1 MIARLSEGLELAY
14 EEAGSGTALLLVHG
28 FPHDHRLWESQLTG
42 LPTHARCIAPDL
54 RGFGGSTVRGSYSMD
69 RYADDLAEFLGTL
82 GIPRAVVCGL
92 SLGGYIAFAMLRRHP
107 ALVRALVLADT
118 RATPDTT
125 EMRENRARLVALVE
139 HEGMDPLAERQLE
152 GSVGRT
158 TLAERPHVV
167 DALRRMMTS
176 APAEGAIG
184 ALRAMMERPD
194 STPQLARIGVPT
206 LVVGG
211 AEDTITTP
219 DVLRALAD
227 AIPGSRLELLDGC
240 GHVSAM
246 ERPDAFNQAISRF
259 LGALL
264 DD

>member
-1 MIARLSEGLELAY
+1 MIARLPDGLELAY

-28 FPHDHRLWESQLTG
+28 FPHDHRLWEGQLTG
-42 LPTHARCIAPDL
+42 LSTHARCLAPDL
-54 RGFGGSTVRGSYSMD
+54 RGFGGSSVRGPYSMD
-69 RYADDLAEFLGTL
+69 RYADDLADFLGAL
-82 GIPRAVVCGL
+82 GIARAVVCGL
-92 SLGGYIAFAMLRRHP
+92 SLGGYVAFAMLRRHA

-118 RATPDTT
+118 RATPDTA
-125 EMRENRARLVALVE
+125 EARANRERLVGVVE
-139 HEGMDPLAERQLE
+139 QQGMGALAERQLE

-158 TLAERPHVV
+158 TFARRPHVI

-184 ALRAMMERPD
+184 ALRAMIERPD
-194 STPQLARIGVPT
+194 STPQLARIGVPA
-206 LVVGG
+206 LVIGG
-211 AEDTITTP
+211 TEDTITTP

-227 AIPGSRLELLDGC
+227 AIPGSRLELLDRC

-246 ERPDAFNQAISRF
+246 ERPDAFNRAIADF
-259 LGALL
+259 LGVLL

>member
-1 MIARLSEGLELAY
+1 MIARLPNGLELAY

-28 FPHDHRLWESQLTG
+28 FPHDHRLWEGQLTG
-42 LPTHARCIAPDL
+42 LSTHARCLAPDL
-54 RGFGGSTVRGSYSMD
+54 RGFGGSTVRGPYSMD
-69 RYADDLAEFLGTL
+69 RYADDLAEFLAAL

-92 SLGGYIAFAMLRRHP
+92 SLGGYIAFAMLRRHA

-118 RATPDTT
+118 RATPDTAAIRAN
-125 EMRENRARLVALVE
+125 RERLVALVE
-139 HEGMDPLAERQLE
+139 HEGMEALAERQLE

-158 TLAERPHVV
+158 TLAERPHVL

-176 APAEGAIG
+176 VPAEGATG

-246 ERPDAFNQAISRF
+246 ERPDAFNHAIADF

>member
-1 MIARLSEGLELAY
+1 MIARLPDGLELAY
-14 EEAGSGTALLLVHG
+14 EEAGSGAALLFVHG
-28 FPHDHRLWESQLTG
+28 FPHDHRLWDGQLAG
-42 LPTHARCIAPDL
+42 LSTHARCLAPDL
-54 RGFGGSTVRGSYSMD
+54 RGFGGSTVRGPYSMD
-69 RYADDLAEFLGTL
+69 RYADDLADFLGAL

-92 SLGGYIAFAMLRRHP
+92 SLGGYIAFAMLRRHA

-118 RATPDTT
+118 RATQDTA
-125 EMRENRARLVALVE
+125 EARENRVRLVALVE
-139 HEGMDPLAERQLE
+139 REGMAALAARQLE
-152 GSVGRT
+152 GSVGGT
-158 TLAERPHVV
+158 TLAERPHVL
-167 DALRRMMTS
+167 DALRDMMAS
-176 APAEGAIG
+176 VPAAGAIG

-211 AEDTITTP
+211 VEDRITPP
-219 DVLRALAD
+219 DVLRPLAGGI
-227 AIPGSRLELLDGC
+227 AGSRLELLDGC

-246 ERPDAFNQAISRF
+246 ERPDAFNDAVAGF